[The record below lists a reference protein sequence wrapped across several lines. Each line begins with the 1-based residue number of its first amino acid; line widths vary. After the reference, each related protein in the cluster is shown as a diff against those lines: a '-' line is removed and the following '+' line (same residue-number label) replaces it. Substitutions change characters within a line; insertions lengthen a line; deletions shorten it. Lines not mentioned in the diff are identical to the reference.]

1 MKFFHILLLL
11 GLLLAVVNSQFQSPI
26 SDLYDDDNDVDT
38 STDDED
44 DDNEI
49 SYDDEDE
56 DDDTFDSDADS
67 PLSPSDRRERPS
79 SDPFV
84 IGQSENSSSSVMPCL
99 FIFSIILFVLSF

>member
-11 GLLLAVVNSQFQSPI
+11 GLLLAVVNSQFPSSI

-38 STDDED
+38 STDDDDDD
-44 DDNEI
+44 DDNTI
-49 SYDDEDE
+49 SYDD
-56 DDDTFDSDADS
+56 DDDYTFDSDADS

-84 IGQSENSSSSVMPCL
+84 IGQSENSSSAIMPCL
-99 FIFSIILFVLSF
+99 LIFSIVLFVLSF